1 MKKFAAVV
9 FVSLFLL
16 SACPSVMLA
25 QEAAGNAQVPAAE
38 ASKASFF
45 DNVSDWYATL
55 GKTTEEKEKILQER
69 RDKRAEA
76 QATKACEEAKANLQ
90 SAAQDAKAKAAE
102 GMATAKQKA
111 ATLKEEARAKAQEKA
126 AAIKSEAQQKIDEA
140 KAKAAEACKTKVKS
154 ELDSSLDKAKDMLA
168 QW

>member
-1 MKKFAAVV
+1 MKRFRGVVVV
-9 FVSLFLL
+9 FLSLLF
-16 SACPSVMLA
+16 ACPCGAFA
-25 QEAAGNAQVPAAE
+25 QEAADNAQVPVDE
-38 ASKASFF
+38 ASRASFF

-69 RDKRAEA
+69 RDKRAQA
-76 QATKACEEAKANLQ
+76 QAMKACEEAKAKLQ

-111 ATLKEEARAKAQEKA
+111 ATLKEEAKVKAQEKA